1 MSSAIIGY
9 TGFVGSNLVRQKE
22 FNSFYNSKNIHSIIG
37 KSFDLVVCS
46 GAPAVKW
53 LANKEPVKDRDN
65 LQILMNC
72 LSQISAKK
80 LILIST
86 VDVYPLPIEVD
97 EDTKIDQD
105 NLHPYGKNRLE
116 LENFVKDNFDSLI
129 VRLPGL
135 FGKGLKKNII
145 YDFLHNNIVDKIH
158 GDSIFQFYNLDYL
171 WEDIQKSLA
180 SELTLV
186 NFATEPL
193 SVKEVASGAFSF
205 EFTNRTDTAPVKY
218 DFRTKYN
225 HIFGFQ
231 DGYIRSKEQV
241 IQDLKEFV
249 SH

>member
-65 LQILMNC
+65 LQILINC

-135 FGKGLKKNII
+135 FGKGLKKN
-145 YDFLHNNIVDKIH
+145 
-158 GDSIFQFYNLDYL
+158 
-171 WEDIQKSLA
+171 
-180 SELTLV
+180 
-186 NFATEPL
+186 
-193 SVKEVASGAFSF
+193 VKEVASGAFSF